1 MQVWIELV
9 WEIAAAVAVASIVD
23 GLYKINAELAW
34 NNASYLCSSSISKM
48 PKVCWKSI
56 CGGWKPFCMYS
67 NCIHFSSLEMAFHLR
82 RGALFRSQSSCI
94 WLCVCVSLY
103 ECVRIRVCL
112 FLYRFGLNI
121 GTDLCPYIHR
131 TFISRCRFRCIL
143 IILVKHHQF
152 IMHAIAQLALC
163 VRVHDTRIMHAPS
176 NNTITGIVSKIVI
189 QILQHIN
196 ICSILD
202 GTVRFSSFSFVS
214 FYMYDCV
221 QFKLL
226 SVFVW
231 LFFSFHFISFH
242 IILILFVCLS
252 IPFDMKKE

>member
-1 MQVWIELV
+1 
-9 WEIAAAVAVASIVD
+9 
-23 GLYKINAELAW
+23 
-34 NNASYLCSSSISKM
+34 
-48 PKVCWKSI
+48 
-56 CGGWKPFCMYS
+56 MYS

-94 WLCVCVSLY
+94 WLCVCAALY

-121 GTDLCPYIHR
+121 GTDLCPYIYR

-176 NNTITGIVSKIVI
+176 NNTITGIVSKIAI

-202 GTVRFSSFSFVS
+202 GTF
-214 FYMYDCV
+214 
-221 QFKLL
+221 Q
-226 SVFVW
+226 
-231 LFFSFHFISFH
+231 LFFIRFILH
-242 IILILFVCLS
+242 V
-252 IPFDMKKE
+252 